1 MTLKVQA
8 VILDWAGT
16 TVDYG
21 CIAPTQAFM
30 RLFEKFGAPIT
41 LDEARGPMGMAKR
54 DHISVVLNSPRVAA
68 LWQAAHGRPPTD
80 DDVSAM
86 YADFI
91 PAQTAAL
98 LERADPIPGVLD
110 AIAAFRAMGLK
121 IGSNTGYTLSMMEQL
136 IPEAAKRGYSP
147 DVVVVPE
154 SVGAGRPAPF
164 MAFEI
169 ARRLGIFPMWTI
181 VKVGDTPVD
190 IEEAKTAGMWA
201 VALTRTGNEIGL
213 SESDFDALAAD
224 DRAARL
230 VAAADKFTRLGADYV
245 VESLADVPPLISM
258 INERLARGGMPSVF
272 R

>member
-1 MTLKVQA
+1 MTLQVQG

-21 CIAPTQAFM
+21 CIAPTQAFT

-54 DHISVVLNSPRVAA
+54 DHIALVLNSPRVSA
-68 LWQAAHGRPPTD
+68 LWKSVHGRPPSD
-80 DDVSAM
+80 EDVSAM

-91 PAQTAAL
+91 PAQTVAL
-98 LERADPIPGVLD
+98 LERAEPIPGVLD

-121 IGSNTGYTLSMMEQL
+121 IGSNTGYTLSMMEML

-169 ARRLGIFPMWTI
+169 ARRLGIYPMWTF

-201 VALTRTGNEIGL
+201 VSLTRTGNEIGL
-213 SESDFDALAAD
+213 SEAEFNALPVAQQT
-224 DRAARL
+224 ARL
-230 VAAADKFTRLGADYV
+230 AAAADKFTWLGADYV
-245 VESLADVPPLISM
+245 VESLADVPPLISV
-258 INERLARGGMPSVF
+258 INKRLAQGEMPSAF